1 MSSTRAGAGRTAD
14 LVEERDYLLR
24 SIEDLEREHAAGD
37 IDDADYRNLRA
48 GYVERAAAAIRAL
61 ETLEAVPAPDDA
73 GAARR
78 AAPQGAS
85 SQGASSQGA
94 ESLGAAG
101 RSRAGRMRTFRRW
114 LGRRRTRRVLVSV
127 GIVSALGLVTVAAA
141 RAAGIRLPGEYASG
155 SVTLTSAAQV
165 RQELDQAA
173 LLATDGRIR
182 AAISVYDTVLAAVPD
197 QAEALAYKGW
207 LVRLAGVSA
216 RSALAVA
223 DGDAILAKVARV
235 APGYAEGRAFDGIAL
250 LEDENDVAG
259 AAAQFSAMRADRP
272 TATLQGSVA
281 SSITSHYA
289 AIGRPV
295 PRALQGFAVPAAS
308 SRRT

>member
-1 MSSTRAGAGRTAD
+1 
-14 LVEERDYLLR
+14 
-24 SIEDLEREHAAGD
+24 
-37 IDDADYRNLRA
+37 
-48 GYVERAAAAIRAL
+48 
-61 ETLEAVPAPDDA
+61 
-73 GAARR
+73 
-78 AAPQGAS
+78 
-85 SQGASSQGA
+85 
-94 ESLGAAG
+94 
-101 RSRAGRMRTFRRW
+101 MRTFRRW

-182 AAISVYDTVLAAVPD
+182 AAISVYDTVLVAVPD

-295 PRALQGFAVPAAS
+295 PRALQGFAVAAAG
-308 SRRT
+308 SRRS

>member
-289 AIGRPV
+289 ALGRPV
-295 PRALQGFAVPAAS
+295 PRALQGFAVAAAG
-308 SRRT
+308 SRRS